1 MEPVT
6 YHPIGE
12 VKSPFKAPQEVPRP
26 GSAQVEA
33 SGTLVIDEQ
42 WEPGL
47 RGLDAFSHIIVLA
60 HLHEVTDTQLQ
71 VTPMG
76 QRTVGIFATSGPPR
90 PNPIGHSVLA
100 LDGISENRLAVSNLD
115 LIDGTPILDLKPYA
129 PKGPA
134 PGDLEI
140 GWMGELGE

>member
-12 VKSPFKAPQEVPRP
+12 VESPFKAPREVPRP
-26 GSAQVEA
+26 GAAQVEA
-33 SGTLVIDEQ
+33 SGTLVIDEE

-47 RGLDAFSHIIVLA
+47 RGLEAFSHVIVLS
-60 HLHEVTDTQLQ
+60 HLHEVTETQLQ
-71 VTPMG
+71 VRPMG
-76 QRTVGIFATSGPPR
+76 EETVGIFATSGPPR

-100 LDGISENRLAVSNLD
+100 LDEVSDNRLAVSNVD

-134 PGDLEI
+134 RENLEI
-140 GWMGELGE
+140 GWMGELK